1 MTEAQRELTVQR
13 VRQEVTDKQ
22 YVVLTAGVFMIVLIY
37 LSIAEG
43 KHLSVIIIRLSV
55 EGHLTMKDDGN
66 PN

>member
-1 MTEAQRELTVQR
+1 MTEVQRELTVQR

-22 YVVLTAGVFMIVLIY
+22 YVVLTAEVFMMILIY
-37 LSIAEG
+37 LSITER

-55 EGHLTMKDDGN
+55 EGHLTVKDDDN

>member
-1 MTEAQRELTVQR
+1 MTEVQRELTVQR

-22 YVVLTAGVFMIVLIY
+22 YVVLTAEVFMMILIY
-37 LSIAEG
+37 LSITEG

-55 EGHLTMKDDGN
+55 EGHLTVKDDDN